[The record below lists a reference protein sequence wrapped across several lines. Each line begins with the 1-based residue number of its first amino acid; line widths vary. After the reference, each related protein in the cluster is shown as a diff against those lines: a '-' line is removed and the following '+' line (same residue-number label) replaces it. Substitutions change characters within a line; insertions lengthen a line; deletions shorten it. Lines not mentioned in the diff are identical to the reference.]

1 MSNEPIEKSETGMW
15 VDYKDCEKLKNEIK
29 ELKDEVNRLR
39 PFSFLTTMEWQ
50 PIETAPKD
58 GTEILAYEKCDYLYS
73 NDEIE
78 PFERIKIV
86 RWNEV
91 MQWDNPED
99 EYDWMTGSSF
109 DEQIN
114 PTHWMPLPKPPT
126 K

>member
-1 MSNEPIEKSETGMW
+1 MSNKPQ
-15 VDYKDCEKLKNEIK
+15 
-29 ELKDEVNRLR
+29 
-39 PFSFLTTMEWQ
+39 WQ

-73 NDEIE
+73 NGEIK

-86 RWNEV
+86 RWDEV

-99 EYDWMTGSSF
+99 EHDWLTGSSF

-114 PTHWMPLPKPPT
+114 PTHWMPLPKPPQN
-126 K
+126 